1 MALSIGIRDSISLL
15 SAIHA
20 TRLLT
25 ITLVGLS
32 PTEHTSFSWTRFRT
46 AGFPQYGF
54 KAGLSEGAFPGEAPH
69 CRAPLVFCPPSRS
82 SLSTYMSPLV
92 VGAVVRLDAA
102 IRATSVAPP
111 QGPSLRSGLCCPS
124 PSSLNRPHP
133 PHSLAHLD
141 FAALR
146 FIRDALA
153 VRFRLGDPRVVP
165 CFRCPVLIGTS
176 PSETPGSSSV
186 ACTQF
191 LRRRRWPSFSHN
203 GLGTSEIPT
212 IRFPWGNHFGA

>member
-1 MALSIGIRDSISLL
+1 LPWWVYLPLS
-15 SAIHA
+15 
-20 TRLLT
+20 
-25 ITLVGLS
+25 TLA
-32 PTEHTSFSWTRFRT
+32 FSWTRFRT

-54 KAGLSEGAFPGEAPH
+54 KVGFSKGACPRATLN
-69 CRAPLVFCPPSRS
+69 CRAFMVCILTSCSPLSAFQPPLCVGDEMRS
-82 SLSTYMSPLV
+82 ST
-92 VGAVVRLDAA
+92 A
-102 IRATSVAPP
+102 IRADCTALP
-111 QGPSLRSGLCCPS
+111 QGSSLPSGLFCPG